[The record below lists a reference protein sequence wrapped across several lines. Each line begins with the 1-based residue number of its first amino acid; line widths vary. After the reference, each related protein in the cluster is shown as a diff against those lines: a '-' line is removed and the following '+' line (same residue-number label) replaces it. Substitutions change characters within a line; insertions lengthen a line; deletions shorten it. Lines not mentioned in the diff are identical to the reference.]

1 MAEACRNIIAFSDV
15 PKRIYDVSA
24 EKQSAIIHQFL
35 ILGEA
40 AARLPD
46 EFKDAHE
53 SVPWHQLTGMRN
65 LLIHDYIS
73 VDVDIVWQTAVADI
87 PGLLAKLEK
96 LLAYYCAGQG

>member
-1 MAEACRNIIAFSDV
+1 MAQACRNIIAFSNV
-15 PKRIYDVSA
+15 PKHVYYASA

-46 EFKDAHE
+46 DFKEARE
-53 SVPWHQLTGMRN
+53 NIPWHQLVGMRN
-65 LLIHDYIS
+65 LLIHDYIA

-87 PGLLAKLEK
+87 PGLLAELEK
-96 LLAYYCAGQG
+96 LLAC